1 MKKTVHKLAAITAT
15 VCIATFFL
23 STLLVE
29 LFGSEEAIATV
40 KSLIVMPGLFILV
53 PAIAAT
59 GATGFALSKNRRGRL
74 LEVKKKR
81 MPVIGANGILTLL
94 PAAIFLDQWAASGA
108 FDTRFY
114 LLQGVELVAGSMNL
128 ALMSLNI
135 RDGLRL
141 GGKLSALRKN
151 IINTVG

>member
-1 MKKTVHKLAAITAT
+1 MKKTVHKLGAITAT
-15 VCIATFFL
+15 LCIGSFFI

-29 LFGSEEAIATV
+29 LFGSQEAIATV

-59 GATGFALSKNRRGRL
+59 GATGFALSKNRKGRL
-74 LEVKKKR
+74 QEAKKKR
-81 MPVIGANGILTLL
+81 MPIIGANGILVLL
-94 PAAIFLDQWAASGA
+94 PAAIFLDQWATSGA

-114 LLQGVELVAGSMNL
+114 LLQGMELIAGAVNL

-141 GGKLSALRKN
+141 GGKLPARSKA
-151 IINTVG
+151 